1 MSSDPKI
8 WLAAFVT
15 LAMFSFLYKE
25 NPVYRFAEHL
35 YVGVA
40 AGNAIVM
47 GWANVRDKGFA
58 ALAQGQL
65 ITIIPIILGVLVF
78 ARFVSRSAW
87 LARYPVA
94 VLVGTGT
101 GLVLRSAPATQ
112 ILAQVKATFLSLD
125 ALNNWIIL
133 VGVVGT
139 IVYFVFTKKHEGGLG
154 VLAKIGKWSI
164 MVAFGA
170 TFGNTVFS
178 YFSLLVSSMNLLL
191 GDWLGLIH

>member
-1 MSSDPKI
+1 MSSDPQV
-8 WLAAFVT
+8 WLAAGVT

-47 GWANVRDKGFA
+47 GWANVRDQSLVPLTKGD
-58 ALAQGQL
+58 
-65 ITIIPIILGVLVF
+65 IRVIIPIILGVLVF
-78 ARFVSRSAW
+78 ARFSRRQAW

-94 VLVGTGT
+94 ILVGTGT
-101 GLVLRSAPATQ
+101 GLVLRSVPATQ
-112 ILAQVKATFLSLD
+112 ILAQLKATFLSLKS
-125 ALNNWIIL
+125 LNNWIIL
-133 VGVVGT
+133 LGVIGT
-139 IVYFVFTKKHEGGLG
+139 IAYFVFTKKHEGGLG
-154 VLAKIGKWSI
+154 SLAKIGKWSM

-170 TFGNTVFS
+170 TFGNTTFS

-191 GDWLGLIH
+191 GDWLGLIR